1 MGGGSGA
8 VRRWFH
14 EFARGFVSLRHGFAF
29 WRVRPGLMLLGL
41 VPAII
46 VAAAF
51 AVLLVVL
58 ALHLET
64 ITDWLTPFAADWW
77 EWARV
82 AIRITIGIATIAGAL
97 VLVGFAF
104 TAVTLLVGE
113 PVYERIWRG
122 VEEHAGGL
130 PAVREPGFW
139 RTVADSG
146 RLVLQGVVTGLAIW
160 IVGFIPVLGLL
171 APALGF
177 LVASRLVALELTA
190 RPLEAR
196 GLDRS
201 RRLRMLRAHGPRLL
215 GFGVAVHLFY
225 LVPGGQIAV
234 MPAAVVTATLLA
246 REAHASDA

>member
-1 MGGGSGA
+1 M
-8 VRRWFH
+8 RRWFG

-29 WRVRPGLMLLGL
+29 WRVRPGLMALGL
-41 VPAII
+41 VPAVI
-46 VAAAF
+46 VAAVF

-58 ALHLET
+58 AINLDT
-64 ITDWLTPFAADWW
+64 ITSWMTPFAASWW

-82 AIRITIGIATIAGAL
+82 AIRITIGVATLAGAL

-104 TAVTLLVGE
+104 TAVTLLVGD
-113 PVYERIWRG
+113 PVYEKIWRG

-130 PAVREPGFW
+130 PAAREPGFW
-139 RTVADSG
+139 RSVGDAA
-146 RLVLQGVVTGLAIW
+146 RLVLQGVVSGLVIW
-160 IVGFIPVLGLL
+160 FLGFIPVLGLL

-196 GLDRS
+196 GLDRRERVRLLRS
-201 RRLRMLRAHGPRLL
+201 RNPRLL
-215 GFGVAVHLFY
+215 GFGVAVHLCY

-246 REAHASDA
+246 REAHASGT